1 MTLFYSNRLIRI
13 KNYLKILMF
22 FFYEYFHS
30 INFDQNLLRDIIRI
44 TIIMHGFK
52 EKKK

>member
-22 FFYEYFHS
+22 FFMNIFIPSILIKIYYE
-30 INFDQNLLRDIIRI
+30 ILL
-44 TIIMHGFK
+44 
-52 EKKK
+52 ELQL

>member
-22 FFYEYFHS
+22 FFFMNIFIPSILIKIYYE
-30 INFDQNLLRDIIRI
+30 ILL
-44 TIIMHGFK
+44 
-52 EKKK
+52 ELQL